1 MPLPIMLYPDLLL
14 HGTVIRALPTSI
26 PGAIS
31 NGGWT
36 KGLFANNAIVSSIRV
51 FPRSS
56 RSMVGGEF
64 FGVDSSGTETSLVQ
78 VTSQPPLEWTTF
90 SVSGSNSYSAVVYK
104 GPNGSYCSIAEIE
117 VYGSAKTA
125 PTNAPSNALTN
136 APTNAPTTCSIT
148 YKDGE
153 PSAEL
158 RPCCQAYYDEFRADH
173 TEWAYF
179 NNHDVSALGEGDLIN
194 PHYFGAR
201 YRNFWRG
208 ALVTIT
214 FLEVS
219 QILALHQFTV
229 NAAE

>member
-1 MPLPIMLYPDLLL
+1 MPFYVVVLEDISRLQIHSPMTMSIVTMLWVFWA
-14 HGTVIRALPTSI
+14 GTVA
-26 PGAIS
+26 
-31 NGGWT
+31 
-36 KGLFANNAIVSSIRV
+36 ANVVSS
-51 FPRSS
+51 
-56 RSMVGGEF
+56 E
-64 FGVDSSGTETSLVQ
+64 
-78 VTSQPPLEWTTF
+78 
-90 SVSGSNSYSAVVYK
+90 
-104 GPNGSYCSIAEIE
+104 
-117 VYGSAKTA
+117 
-125 PTNAPSNALTN
+125 
-136 APTNAPTTCSIT
+136 CSIT